1 MKLRVELEAHDGRTA
16 WAEYDTFRSVSSL
29 SLILP
34 KINIKI
40 ICRVEAEDQD
50 YLLHVGG
57 YSGNAGDSMTTS
69 GGGYLNGM
77 KFSTRDR
84 DNDNHG
90 GSHCIDTYKGA
101 WWFNV

>member
-1 MKLRVELEAHDGRTA
+1 MHTNENYQCNVNSDIKIHFDILNIDKTSRVEG
-16 WAEYDTFRSVSSL
+16 
-29 SLILP
+29 
-34 KINIKI
+34 
-40 ICRVEAEDQD
+40 EDQE
-50 YLLHVGG
+50 YKLLVGG
-57 YSGNAGDSMTTS
+57 YR
-69 GGGYLNGM
+69 GGGGAGNSLTGDDPANGM